1 MVLATVSGACG
12 GEGTMTP
19 AVPDQVSVSASATTV
34 PVGGQVQ
41 LSAAVRARGNA
52 LPGGVSGWTSSNPAV
67 ATVNGSGT
75 VTGVSRGSVTV
86 SANAGGVQGTAS
98 LVVAGVRSVTVP
110 AVSLALGE
118 SATVTAAVDADPGV
132 GTVAVT
138 WSSSNPSV
146 ATVSSTGSTTARV
159 TAVAAGTATL
169 QAVALGGVQGSATV
183 VVTAP
188 AAITEC
194 RWPSPTLDLAPGQ
207 AVTVTPVVTRANSA
221 VAVTYGYNSSTPSVA
236 TVTGAGVVTGV
247 APGSATLTLTCT
259 GSGTGF
265 GTTTLTATAA
275 ATVRLVPVAA
285 VSVSPA
291 AASLVV
297 GATQQL
303 TASARDA
310 SGNALTGRAVSWT
323 SSAASVATVSAQG
336 VVTAV
341 AAGTSTITATVEGVT
356 GSATVT
362 VATAPVAAVTVSPVT
377 TTLVVGGTQQLT
389 ASARDAAGNAL
400 TGRQVTWASSAPA
413 VATVSTL
420 GVVTAVAAGSATITA
435 TVEGVNGT
443 AAVLVTQVPVASVSV
458 SPATASLA
466 VGGTQALTASARD
479 ASGNALTGRPVSW
492 TSSATAVA
500 TVSAAGVVTAV
511 AAGTAT
517 ITATVEGISNTAVIT
532 VIAVPP
538 AISGFTVSPT
548 TGSLLAGRT
557 LALTPAETRANA
569 GVSVSYAYQTSAPT
583 VATVSVAG
591 VILGVAPGTA
601 VITVRATGTGTGTTT
616 TTLTATVSVSVVAGF
631 TFVRVEPGSFQ
642 MGSTN
647 GDTDEVPVRTV
658 TITRAFGMQTTEVTQ
673 GQWASVMGTS
683 PSFFTACGASC
694 PVERVSWEDVQTF
707 LTRLNEQEPGKG
719 YRLPTEAEWEYAARA
734 GTTGD
739 FGGNGNLNDMGWWT
753 GNSTGRTWP
762 AQGKQANAWGLFD
775 MHGNVWEW
783 VADWYGSYAGQST
796 VDPSGPATGTL
807 RVLRGGAFGSGLPVA
822 RSAFRQETAATYR
835 NADAGFRL
843 VRNP

>member
-1 MVLATVSGACG
+1 
-12 GEGTMTP
+12 
-19 AVPDQVSVSASATTV
+19 
-34 PVGGQVQ
+34 
-41 LSAAVRARGNA
+41 
-52 LPGGVSGWTSSNPAV
+52 
-67 ATVNGSGT
+67 
-75 VTGVSRGSVTV
+75 
-86 SANAGGVQGTAS
+86 
-98 LVVAGVRSVTVP
+98 
-110 AVSLALGE
+110 
-118 SATVTAAVDADPGV
+118 
-132 GTVAVT
+132 
-138 WSSSNPSV
+138 
-146 ATVSSTGSTTARV
+146 
-159 TAVAAGTATL
+159 
-169 QAVALGGVQGSATV
+169 
-183 VVTAP
+183 
-188 AAITEC
+188 
-194 RWPSPTLDLAPGQ
+194 
-207 AVTVTPVVTRANSA
+207 
-221 VAVTYGYNSSTPSVA
+221 
-236 TVTGAGVVTGV
+236 
-247 APGSATLTLTCT
+247 
-259 GSGTGF
+259 
-265 GTTTLTATAA
+265 
-275 ATVRLVPVAA
+275 
-285 VSVSPA
+285 
-291 AASLVV
+291 
-297 GATQQL
+297 
-303 TASARDA
+303 
-310 SGNALTGRAVSWT
+310 
-323 SSAASVATVSAQG
+323 
-336 VVTAV
+336 
-341 AAGTSTITATVEGVT
+341 
-356 GSATVT
+356 
-362 VATAPVAAVTVSPVT
+362 
-377 TTLVVGGTQQLT
+377 VVGGTQQLT